1 MNSVYR
7 VGVLTLIL
15 ALSLISAI
23 AYTEQVDWTAQ
34 DYDATNSKHVVVPG
48 IDTDVITNLVQESFL
63 PLPPGTAGIHGVTH
77 PPLTRRGVGYLVTN
91 GFVVIAFDLRGG
103 KVLWTISMPR
113 TSPVSDQI
121 RGEQLGPV
129 TNVKIVDFDGIEALA
144 VGTPQQTVVLLD
156 IYTGRLLAT
165 VSLIGPGERIE
176 GNGGKYGGYPVNFV
190 YDSKRRI
197 LIVGSTAPDGPEAGR
212 GFVDGYRLTSRGPE
226 KLWRT
231 FLMPPQL
238 NYDPSW
244 SINFVQ
250 SLKNAWIFD
259 GNKVIDLKAIDQ
271 ETLRMLLSEDWS
283 PGGREVLS
291 TGVMASWMGG
301 WAVDE
306 TSGVVY
312 LAVSQPLPS
321 FNGRDRKGPNF
332 PSSSVIAIESA
343 TGKAIWVFQ
352 AIPHDVYG
360 YGCNSDV
367 LLVGGLVVTACGNGF
382 LYAMDK
388 TNGNLKWFLRP
399 PINKSEYKP
408 PDPFNSD
415 EMSRDFPS
423 NTGTIELS
431 PPPASIFSLAA
442 NPSRGL
448 IFYSQPVKSKA
459 VTTSARYELDPPEG
473 ADAMLLAVDASTGQI
488 RWSRILK
495 GEGVAHLTVVNDFV
509 LALTYAGN
517 LYIFASAN
525 GELTASRSNIGP
537 AMASPS
543 LGTDVEGNL
552 RVILSMS
559 APNNPGYLLIL
570 RPLISIIQETVR
582 TVITIT
588 MQTTAVTE
596 NPIWQFPLQS
606 VLLLVVSSVIM
617 IVAIALLV
625 KEKVLKGFRKSRS

>member
-1 MNSVYR
+1 MNSVYL
-7 VGVLTLIL
+7 VGALILIL
-15 ALSLISAI
+15 ALSLVSVI

-34 DYDATNSKHVVVPG
+34 DYDATNSKYVVVPG
-48 IDTDVITNLVQESFL
+48 IDTDAIANLVQESFL
-63 PLPPGTAGIHGVTH
+63 PLPPGTAGFHGVTH
-77 PPLTRRGVGYLVTN
+77 PPLARRGVGYLVTN
-91 GFVVIAFDLRGG
+91 DFVLIAFDLRGG
-103 KVLWTISMPR
+103 KVFWTISVPR
-113 TSPVSDQI
+113 SSPVSDQI
-121 RGEQLGPV
+121 RGDQLGPV
-129 TNVKIVDFDGIEALA
+129 TNVKMVDFDGTEALA

-176 GNGGKYGGYPVNFV
+176 GNRGKYGGYPVNFA

-197 LIVGSTAPDGPEAGR
+197 LVVGSTAPDGPEAGR
-212 GFVDGYRLTSRGPE
+212 GFVDGYRLTSQGPE
-226 KLWRT
+226 RLWRT

-259 GNKVIDLKAIDQ
+259 GDKVIDLKALDQ
-271 ETLRMLLSEDWS
+271 ETIRMLLSGDWS
-283 PGGREVLS
+283 PDGSEVLS
-291 TGVMASWMGG
+291 VGVMATWMGG

-306 TSGVVY
+306 ESGVVY

-332 PSSSVIAIESA
+332 PSSSVIAIELA
-343 TGKAIWVFQ
+343 TGKVIWVFQ

-367 LLVGGLVVTACGNGF
+367 LLVDELVVTACGNGY

-399 PINKSEYKP
+399 PMNRSEYKP
-408 PDPFNSD
+408 PDPFNND
-415 EMSRDFPS
+415 EMSRGFPS
-423 NTGTIELS
+423 NTGTFELS

-442 NPSRGL
+442 NPSKGL
-448 IFYSQPVKSKA
+448 IFYSLPVKSKA
-459 VTTSARYELDPPEG
+459 VSTSARYELDLPEG
-473 ADAMLLAVDASTGQI
+473 ADAMILAVDAFTGQV

-495 GEGVAHLTVVNDFV
+495 GEGVAHLTAVNDFV

-517 LYIFASAN
+517 LYIFASAD
-525 GELTASRSNIGP
+525 GKLIASRSNIGP
-537 AMASPS
+537 AMTSPS

-559 APNNPGYLLIL
+559 ALNNPGYLLIL
-570 RPLISIIQETVR
+570 KPLISVAQETVR
-582 TVITIT
+582 TVVTIT
-588 MQTTAVTE
+588 VQTTVLTE

-606 VLLLVVSSVIM
+606 VLLLVMSSVIM

-625 KEKVLKGFRKSRS
+625 KQKVLKEFRKSRP